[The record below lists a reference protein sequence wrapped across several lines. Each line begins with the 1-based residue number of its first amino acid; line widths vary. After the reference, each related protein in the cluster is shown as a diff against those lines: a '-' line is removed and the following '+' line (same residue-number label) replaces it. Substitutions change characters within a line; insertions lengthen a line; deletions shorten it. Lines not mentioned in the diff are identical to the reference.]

1 MKTILNYFFR
11 GMLIVF
17 PLGATIYLVAV
28 TLNWMNDT
36 FNELL
41 FGWFDYDIP
50 GLGILA
56 GFFMIALTGFI
67 FTRAFTRPF
76 FQFFED
82 LFVRAPIISIIYTSL
97 RDLAE
102 AFVGDRKKF
111 TQPVKVRMNENGV
124 YRLGFITEQD
134 LSKLGFETDV
144 AVYLPHSY
152 NVSGNLYIFPAADVI
167 ALDTEPANFMRFIVS
182 GGVTGFDAPEKSI
195 R

>member
-1 MKTILNYFFR
+1 MKTILNYFLR

-28 TLNWMNDT
+28 TINWMNDT
-36 FNELL
+36 VNELL
-41 FGWFDYDIP
+41 FGWFDYQIP
-50 GLGILA
+50 GLGILT
-56 GFFMIALTGFI
+56 GFVMISLLGFI

-76 FQFFED
+76 FQFFEE

-97 RDLAE
+97 RDLTE

-111 TQPVKVRMNENGV
+111 TIPVKVRFNDHGM
-124 YRLGFITEQD
+124 YRLGFITEKN
-134 LSKLGFETDV
+134 LKHLGFEDEV

-152 NVSGNLYIFPAADVI
+152 NVSGNLYIVPASDVEPVK
-167 ALDTEPANFMRFIVS
+167 TEPANFMRFIVS
-182 GGVTGFDAPEKSI
+182 GGVTGFEAPERTI